1 MFALT
6 HSSKL
11 PEYKR
16 LLRPSFLAL
25 LTTFLF
31 LGESRK
37 RSLIHVLSC
46 PVCACS
52 LAVTFYSNLP
62 YEWPSRT
69 RASEQNQTQPSIN
82 TLNVSRKRLTS
93 LSIHKYS
100 KVRKFT
106 PTPIQGFIGFFYKTV
121 ASETPLPLQLMTSRR
136 GNLGD
141 QTERVEG

>member
-1 MFALT
+1 MSALT
-6 HSSKL
+6 RSSKL

-16 LLRPSFLAL
+16 LFRPSFLAL

-46 PVCACS
+46 PVCVCS
-52 LAVTFYSNLP
+52 LAVTFNSNLP

-69 RASEQNQTQPSIN
+69 RASEQNQTELSIN
-82 TLNVSRKRLTS
+82 TLNVSLKRLAS
-93 LSIHKYS
+93 LSVHKYS

-106 PTPIQGFIGFFYKTV
+106 ATPI
-121 ASETPLPLQLMTSRR
+121 
-136 GNLGD
+136 
-141 QTERVEG
+141 